1 MSTPISTPSG
11 HTETPSNASN
21 FMMQLLTSI
30 GTLYAAMGRPP
41 FTAQE
46 PVSGVIET
54 LEEASRRLSANAS
67 LQDLEN
73 RVLLLEQEKRA
84 MLNGLAERDDQIARQ
99 RERLAELMGGSL
111 SVMQKLA
118 GARRTRL
125 KLVPERPP
133 GGGPAARTQS
143 VLAGVQLRRW
153 RGLGSHLAGVPPR
166 QARGPHSAGLQA
178 LASTPHRVGH
188 GAGTAGIPKPQ
199 CVRRRPCLASHL
211 GRQHQRLALN
221 TQRPG
226 PR

>member
-1 MSTPISTPSG
+1 MSTPFSTPSG

-54 LEEASRRLSANAS
+54 LEEASRRLSANTS

-99 RERLAELMGGSL
+99 RERLAELMGGPL

-133 GGGPAARTQS
+133 EAVLQRARNQFSRVYSYDVGEVWEAIWLACPHVKHEGPIPPGFKLLPARPTASAMEQAQLAYRNPS
-143 VLAGVQLRRW
+143 VYDVAHVWHRIWGD
-153 RGLGSHLAGVPPR
+153 ST
-166 QARGPHSAGLQA
+166 SA
-178 LASTPHRVGH
+178 SP
-188 GAGTAGIPKPQ
+188 
-199 CVRRRPCLASHL
+199 
-211 GRQHQRLALN
+211 
-221 TQRPG
+221 
-226 PR
+226 